1 MSFVQLFPT
10 HMLSL
15 AFVLRFCHG
24 IAKGGDCKVE
34 ILKVLEPWKKYENMA
49 KARVFNPLARGEALN
64 AKPSAKRERPEISI
78 NAFAFPPPLSKKIR
92 SLIVVGSRVLPR
104 TVLALR
110 AMKDDA
116 LTPLNCAVT
125 MRPLPGPEVSENQ
138 VCLFPSLS
146 FLSSFICAYIYFLF
160 WLFYHSYIHT
170 YIYIYI
176 YIHIYTYV

>member
-1 MSFVQLFPT
+1 MAYAGEVP
-10 HMLSL
+10 
-15 AFVLRFCHG
+15 
-24 IAKGGDCKVE
+24 
-34 ILKVLEPWKKYENMA
+34 EPWKKYENMA
-49 KARVFNPLARGEALN
+49 KARVSAPLARGEALN
-64 AKPSAKRERPEISI
+64 AKPPAKRERPEISI

-92 SLIVVGSRVLPR
+92 SSIVAGSRVLPR

-116 LTPLNCAVT
+116 LAPLNCAVT
-125 MRPLPGPEVSENQ
+125 MRPLPGPEVFDNQ

-160 WLFYHSYIHT
+160 WLFYHPYT
-170 YIYIYI
+170 YIYI